1 MAKSSKPGPKRPSP
15 PLAASDSRWRSIVLW
30 GVGTVAFVLF
40 LAFMVS
46 DLTSESE
53 GGVPE
58 GTEEIVVT
66 DRVHVEGEIY
76 DHDEVPAGGDHS
88 AVWANCGFYS
98 DPIEAENALHSL
110 EHGAVWITY
119 QPSLPEDQIDVLR
132 PMGSPTEKVL
142 VSPVEGQTEPVMAT
156 AWGFQLELEDADD
169 PRLDQFIAEFA
180 GSLSAPEPGGSCRGG
195 VGNPG

>member
-1 MAKSSKPGPKRPSP
+1 MSKSVKPATKQS
-15 PLAASDSRWRSIVLW
+15 ASSAPEGRWRSILIW
-30 GVGTVAFVLF
+30 GAGTVVLILF
-40 LAFMVS
+40 LTFMVS
-46 DLTSESE
+46 DLASPPE

-58 GTEEIVVT
+58 GTEEITVT
-66 DRVHVEGEIY
+66 DRLHVEGEIY
-76 DHDEVPAGGDHS
+76 DHDDVPAGGDHS
-88 AVWANCGFYS
+88 SLWANCGFYS
-98 DPIEAENALHSL
+98 EPIEAENALHSL

-119 QPSLPEDQIDVLR
+119 QPSLPQDQIDTLR

-142 VSPVEGQTEPVMAT
+142 VSPVEGQPQPIMAT

-169 PRLDQFIAEFA
+169 PRLAQFVTEFA